1 MKTSESSSWNK
12 KWRLKEGNIVND
24 NKELSLN
31 PTTKNNL
38 NNDLEVAESPT
49 QKNPQNLIR
58 YRRSN
63 GDNNQPPSTFVPVD
77 VPGDGSCLFWATTLA
92 YLIPV
97 EGDSAVF
104 AERFKRL
111 FGEEESRN
119 IKYIRELIKE
129 YDPFSNNIRSDRTFN
144 RLVTRVLRN
153 RVVDYIS
160 SDADRY
166 REFITGDFNQYLN
179 NIRDR
184 NSWGGEP
191 EIEAMGRMLGATINV
206 DADGMVHT
214 RGSGNIPIKLYH
226 VNAARSASQGD
237 ERNHYNFGLERGLHQ
252 QITNEVVPELIDH
265 LFQIDE
271 NNNFKQRFQSFLDQI
286 PRPSGVGA
294 APAKKGFY
302 VNFFAGMFT
311 TLKNTELFDRLGLAE
326 LHFKLCTISDADEV
340 PFLKVVAITEEPT
353 TKKLEEYV
361 FVISEKRYSKQ
372 IMGAIFSR
380 DDRRWLEESRFL
392 FSEGD
397 DSYHLR
403 SRAHT
408 RIGEIEFKSGAA
420 IIISKS
426 NNRDRVNVRA
436 EQLTDKELPERM
448 RVKFRR
454 IEKHHKH
461 VNEPYASNLL
471 EDIVKNLSEH
481 DVQIVRENFKKLL
494 EYIYDINGIYHRR
507 LPNIQ
512 GALEAADH
520 GFTAGALINFKYRY
534 NLELYLELLLGI
546 EGYIDIALLVRGS
559 QRVKKAM
566 PILMEIKTGQEQG
579 GRTNPQQALREAE
592 SYTQGLQQNNRPFVT
607 LADRVVRVGFNMD
620 YANPIEISVAELQ
633 PPAPIIRSIFK
644 SVNSILR
651 GQERR
656 DDIKTSIT
664 NQLKK
669 IYNLS
674 PAIQGSS
681 EPQYLSRLFIGHS
694 ILNSIETRGKR
705 IDRCVFTYRKLQ
717 ETTRG
722 TRRSHDI
729 TTSVFIERT
738 ITGSNTGD
746 NRVLVI
752 HFHEGGRGNVDIND
766 PTLRVPLNVI
776 INQANCKEVI
786 EVYVD
791 ARSGNDGSLKFLTE
805 NNNVVIQDFT
815 NSVNDYFQANVVNH
829 WEIHNMPDF
838 NQAGNLKKTLD
849 ATVSYQP
856 QRGQNNKVDLG
867 PYGDMFTNIGKN
879 LFSVK
884 SLITSEAYFAAVLSG
899 LLNSYSDIEFDQGD
913 FKINVRPEFQ
923 VGGGERI
930 DLFINVMS
938 KNPTDSDVLIGLE
951 LKYGDGRATVDSMER
966 TLEKAEKVQLRRYG
980 ISRNIRAIT
989 EGANFFVTLPV
1000 GFISRAETPHSL
1012 VITREQFVAYDIERS
1027 FIGQVHQLGRS
1038 VQRNEQT
1045 LESVTLQ
1052 QNPDYRYWLSDQ
1064 DIRRIAHLDNT
1075 YSNMFDVHAMNNN
1088 YDTSGK
1094 GLVVVTD
1101 RDQGINTGELREQ
1114 IRQFIDNVDNN
1125 RIAQQQG
1132 VPRRTFIVN
1141 QGGDHWT
1148 TLVISQQ
1155 NGQYNGYYEDSLG
1168 SIIPDNI
1175 RQILQQTQVTD
1186 NNIHDIRISQQADGY
1201 NCGLW
1206 ALENARDIN
1215 TMLQENRGVQWLR
1228 VQLAPER
1235 LSRNS
1240 EQYFRDKRQVFAQ
1253 VIHDNQ
1259 AQVDSS
1265 RSSNTGSTSDS
1276 QVSSS
1281 QCLNG
1286 NRKKRSISKCLYSW
1300 DDVDKFNTEQQN
1312 KRNIDEIKI
1321 DSKKFLEYTKN
1332 IQDENKNSQLL
1343 ELAKER
1349 LAISDNNIVGKY
1361 KYLLNNVMQDGGYNS
1376 YIQNDRMKYLA
1387 SDFSKSDA
1395 RKINPKL
1402 KQRLLNA
1409 AGRIQLIR
1417 GIHSTIATC
1426 QDGSEGYCALSVSGL
1441 GYSFLSQP
1449 IESVMVKITP
1459 KIVNTAAGT
1468 AGKFIPRIL
1477 GYNTKFAIQIGG
1489 MKYGAKIARGAAGVL
1504 AGAFDI
1510 VDIAISSNALV
1521 QCANR
1526 KDSNDSCSDKEIRD
1540 NIASITFSSVSFIAG
1555 VGLTVAGAPLA
1566 ATGVGLVLVGGYAI
1580 YSGVS
1585 NIIEYEKKYDTTH
1598 GENWSIFWRTILFQ
1612 DMAKDIQ
1619 HLADRTEMV
1628 NKITK
1633 NAWKNLEASSDDIV
1647 AYATGLGQ
1655 IKYITKSCRVV
1666 PLLLI
1671 HKCDYTTIMDSSS
1684 AAIHMHNK
1692 STNTENLSRVL
1703 PDPIQGATMICLP
1716 KITEY
1721 DYEKGLS
1728 QSRADAIYECDNA
1741 VVMIHDQRK
1750 NYNNNQWIIYDMKYI
1765 NQGKILGSNKLHN
1778 IFLLFEGNTEIVGGA
1793 NKNNKFIFTDSN
1805 NEFSGNIYLGN
1816 STNILSTAQL
1826 VRNSFIKL
1834 EITYDFPIVTKELI
1848 RSHIAKLGMGPS
1860 HSDSFFTTLFPQPV
1874 PVFALSTS
1882 SNNLVRGFFSSYNFN
1897 LYYFGRRYKID
1908 EVICQ
1913 RRTFVFLGEGD
1924 ISYPE
1929 IFIDSGGGLSNNQ
1942 RDVISNCNR
1951 ATIYPYTNIIGVN
1964 STYTFYVRTEG
1975 YEGIISNSSIHVRGN
1990 CTIIFPAISLLKD
2003 CKKIIYSSKR
2013 SKTLSFEI
2021 LLQNGTFTLDVTNY
2035 LGRNTSFVLIDKYGS
2050 NIIPKLDNN
2059 STIVNR
2065 FELHARHSLDNFN
2078 IAKDY
2083 YRKISYI
2090 EKDYQIFGVISSVSE
2105 NEGEEFYKM
2114 LIGSSGTDVINFDK
2128 QTVFVEGG
2136 EGQDVYI
2143 ISNTPGESTV
2153 TINNKSEDRKFDI
2166 LSVQSIDDVSLEQ
2179 EGSDLS
2185 FFIEKK
2191 VNHTTEID
2199 TIIVENYFLG
2209 NEYKHLLLVDKNR
2222 NSFIPFELSKD
2233 IILVP
2238 FYRASSGENVF
2249 TLPVSVKQAVIDNNL
2264 EDIEFY
2270 RDINNL
2276 LLLEKDIGENPHP
2289 LAVMLKDFY
2298 SNLSQ
2303 WKNHKIYARNH
2314 NDDYDSY
2321 IDLLQKSREAIDY
2334 KTYKYESVVKYFV
2347 DFGKFIEIDHNQ
2359 ELNENG
2365 TLTSLASDKEKIGII
2380 ILKNV
2385 SPEQM
2390 RVFRNGDNL
2399 ILNYRNSHRTVSI
2412 NNWCIS
2418 EKYRV
2423 SILEFD
2429 LGLHPI
2435 RIHKLDKDSCSL
2447 SSLINKI
2454 SYATQL
2460 YKTNKEMESLINP
2473 NIEHI
2478 LRCIISI
2485 NSVNITEAHITLGFV
2500 SLQDQINFIQDCNF
2514 EKDTLTELKHVV
2526 KNKGV
2531 DLLSKYSSK
2540 LTSSLLLHDYG
2551 SDYIERYMIIIR
2563 SILLEIPI
2571 ISRIDEIIQE
2581 NNDTLNHDY
2590 QGDDVGYVSDGSESR
2605 IQHHIKHSHLEVQVA
2620 EYVEKETSY
2629 SNYLPSITKVVGG
2642 IVSVMLP
2649 IVGIV
2654 WYRHQNRP
2662 LNPEF
2667 FNHPEERARMI
2678 PLQVMTMVAGSA
2690 TLLGGQ
2696 NADAQQL
2703 YTECGKSEYLVDTSV
2718 EEVEA
2723 DEDAAEDLVQDYL
2736 DDDYLSAEGP
2746 GLKETIN
2753 DSTKHQRNHREVN
2766 IENNQEQSLFPDKN
2780 NDHAHPMSSS
2790 ASRLEFWSVNLVKST
2805 WSIVIDAVNYLSS
2818 NSFEKGAQSLSNTND
2833 ITKLGNSF
2841 KPYPSNMGNNTRSQ
2855 HNSNSHEYATPPS
2868 STKNQDV
2875 YCVPYSWDIE
2885 SKKYVRDTMSCTSL
2899 SGQTKVFSNIHQ
2911 SSNFV
2916 QDKDYSIGGDSYKNC
2931 RPVEFYGRPSVYCKG
2946 NHTNLIYAPN
2956 IQPRLFDSLDSNL
2969 MLGSVI
2975 LHQVRKFYQW
2985 YRPTVAEETRYHLIV
3000 EITDQQLDDWNA
3012 QINKIK
3018 ELLQYLKLRV
3028 SSKELQWAEYA
3039 LIDHQEAISKLNSLS
3054 TASTEMIEILNE
3066 NLQALLEDLAESKE
3080 ESQDEVEKNINPIHH
3095 QHVKKNN
3102 SMSINNDGN
3111 NQDSDDIIS
3120 TIKDNNLKMLKA
3132 YLEAGKDANTFSRG
3146 GMTLLMRAVS
3156 NNCSTDLVKLLI
3168 EYGADVNTAD
3178 NDGETAINIA
3188 SYNGHLELIK
3198 VLISGGAIIKDK
3210 TAKNSPFNSV
3220 AESSMPQNIKD
3231 EIIKLLSNNLS
3242 NVDSSN
3248 NELNKDHYVISNL
3261 VEQMSAMNSSNS
3273 NVGFSTA
3280 ESTNIVP
3287 PYLGQN
3293 PNCYNEV
3300 KVFA

>member
-1 MKTSESSSWNK
+1 MKTSESSSRNK

-24 NKELSLN
+24 NKESSLN

-38 NNDLEVAESPT
+38 NNDSEVAESPT

-63 GDNNQPPSTFVPVD
+63 GDTNQPQNTFVPVD
-77 VPGDGSCLFWATTLA
+77 VPGDGSCLFWATALA

-97 EGDSAVF
+97 EDNSVIF

-111 FGEEESRN
+111 FGAKESGN
-119 IKYIRELIKE
+119 IRHIRELIRK
-129 YDPFSNNIRSDRTFN
+129 YDPFSDNIRSDRTFN
-144 RLVTRVLRN
+144 RLVTRVLRD

-160 SDADRY
+160 LHENGY

-179 NIRDR
+179 NMR
-184 NSWGGEP
+184 NRNTWGGEP
-191 EIEAMGRMLGATINV
+191 EIVAMSNMLDASIAV
-206 DADGMVHT
+206 DADGAVHSY
-214 RGSGNIPIKLYH
+214 GNYGYNIPPEIPIIRLYH
-226 VNAARSASQGD
+226 VNAARSASQGN
-237 ERNHYNFGLERGLHQ
+237 ERNHYNFGLERNLHQ
-252 QITNEVVPELIDH
+252 QITNEVVPELVDH

-340 PFLKVVAITEEPT
+340 PFLKIVAITEEPT

-361 FVISEKRYSKQ
+361 FVISEKRYSRQ

-380 DDRRWLEESRFL
+380 DDRRWLEESSFL

-420 IIISKS
+420 IIISKR
-426 NNRDRVNVRA
+426 NNKDRVNVRA
-436 EQLTDKELPERM
+436 EQLTDQELPERM

-461 VNEPYASNLL
+461 TIGEYKSNLL
-471 EDIVKNLSEH
+471 EDIVKNLSSETV
-481 DVQIVRENFKKLL
+481 DDPRRDIDIVQAVQSNVKKLF
-494 EYIYDINGIYHRR
+494 EYIYDINRKYHTR

-620 YANPIEISVAELQ
+620 YANPIEISMAELQ
-633 PPAPIIRSIFK
+633 PPAPIIRTIFE

-656 DDIKTSIT
+656 DDIKITIT

-669 IYNLS
+669 IYKLS

-681 EPQYLSRLFIGHS
+681 EPKYLSRLFIGHS
-694 ILNSIETRGKR
+694 ILNSVETRGKR
-705 IDRCVFTYRKLQ
+705 IDKRVFTYRKLQ

-729 TTSVFIERT
+729 TTSVFVERT
-738 ITGSNTGD
+738 IAGSNTGD
-746 NRVLVI
+746 SRVLVV
-752 HFHEGGRGNVDIND
+752 HFHEGGRSNVDIND
-766 PTLRVPLNVI
+766 PTLRVPLNGI

-805 NNNVVIQDFT
+805 DNGVVIQDFT
-815 NSVNDYFQANVVNH
+815 NSVNDYFQANVANH

-838 NQAGNLKKTLD
+838 DQAGNLKKTLD

-856 QRGQNNKVDLG
+856 KKGQGNKVDLG
-867 PYGDMFTNIGKN
+867 PYGDIFTNIGKN
-879 LFSVK
+879 LFSIK
-884 SLITSEAYFAAVLSG
+884 PLITREAYLAAVVSG
-899 LLNSYSDIEFDQGD
+899 LFNSYSDIEFSQGD

-938 KNPTDSDVLIGLE
+938 KNPADSDVLIGLE
-951 LKYGDGRATVDSMER
+951 LKYGDSRATVDSMER
-966 TLEKAEKVQLRRYG
+966 ALEKAEKVQLRRYG

-1000 GFISRAETPHSL
+1000 GFVSRAEASDSL
-1012 VITREQFVAYDIERS
+1012 VITRKQFVAYDIERS
-1027 FIGQVHQLGRS
+1027 FLGQVHQLGRS

-1101 RDQGINTGELREQ
+1101 RDQGINTGELHEQ

-1125 RIAQQQG
+1125 KIVQQQG
-1132 VPRRTFIVN
+1132 VPTRTFIVN

-1155 NGQYNGYYEDSLG
+1155 NGQYHGYYVDSLG
-1168 SIIPDNI
+1168 SGIPNNI
-1175 RQILQQTQVTD
+1175 RQILTD
-1186 NNIHDIRISQQADGY
+1186 NNIINPIDFQIRQQADGY

-1215 TMLQENRGVQWLR
+1215 AMLQENRDVQWLR
-1228 VQLAPER
+1228 TQLAPER

-1286 NRKKRSISKCLYSW
+1286 NKKKRSISKCLYSW
-1300 DDVDKFNTEQQN
+1300 EDVDKFNAAEQQN
-1312 KRNIDEIKI
+1312 RRNIDEIKI
-1321 DSKKFLEYTKN
+1321 DSKKFLEYSKN
-1332 IQDENKNSQLL
+1332 IQDENKNVQLL

-1349 LAISDNNIVGKY
+1349 IIVSDNSIVGKY
-1361 KYLLNNVMQDGGYNS
+1361 KHLLHDVMQDGGYNR
-1376 YIQNDRMKYLA
+1376 YLQNERIKDLA

-1489 MKYGAKIARGAAGVL
+1489 MKYGTKIARGAAGAL

-1540 NIASITFSSVSFIAG
+1540 NIASITFSGVSFIAG

-1566 ATGVGLVLVGGYAI
+1566 ATGVGLVLIGGYAI

-1585 NIIEYEKKYDTTH
+1585 NIIEYEEKYDTTH

-1619 HLADRTEMV
+1619 HLAARTEMV
-1628 NKITK
+1628 NNIAK
-1633 NAWKNLEASSDDIV
+1633 NAWQNLEAAPDNIV
-1647 AYATGLGQ
+1647 FYAFGLGKVKFDKTVNCVIVERYLIGLEGDIYPIPIR
-1655 IKYITKSCRVV
+1655 IKKCRTDIT
-1666 PLLLI
+1666 
-1671 HKCDYTTIMDSSS
+1671 SSLHPS
-1684 AAIHMHNK
+1684 YSVIDMHEKNAN
-1692 STNTENLSRVL
+1692 NTEHLSRVL
-1703 PDPIQGATMICLP
+1703 PHPIQNATMICLP
-1716 KITEY
+1716 KITNA
-1721 DYEKGLS
+1721 DYEKDIQKS
-1728 QSRADAIYECDNA
+1728 VSTAIHYCDNA
-1741 VVMIHDQRK
+1741 MIMVHDQKKSSK
-1750 NYNNNQWIIYDMKYI
+1750 NSDQWGIYDLRYI
-1765 NQGKILGSNKLHN
+1765 NAGTVVGSRELHN
-1778 IFLLFEGNTEIVGGA
+1778 IFLLSDGNTEILGGD
-1793 NKNNKFIFTDSN
+1793 NITNKFVFTSDKFLGRISL
-1805 NEFSGNIYLGN
+1805 GNN
-1816 STNILSTAQL
+1816 STNIIDTSNLNSTCTSMRYYYQ
-1826 VRNSFIKL
+1826 
-1834 EITYDFPIVTKELI
+1834 ITKYSYVI
-1848 RSHIAKLGMGPS
+1848 RG
-1860 HSDSFFTTLFPQPV
+1860 
-1874 PVFALSTS
+1874 
-1882 SNNLVRGFFSSYNFN
+1882 
-1897 LYYFGRRYKID
+1897 
-1908 EVICQ
+1908 
-1913 RRTFVFLGEGD
+1913 
-1924 ISYPE
+1924 ISYPLRALTVY
-1929 IFIDSGGGLSNNQ
+1929 ININDNNRNNTIPILYDNHPSMIKLKYIGRIGKVDKIVCNHKPSMVDKSHDNFIVDSGGGKDDDNQDIIIDCKKTIISPHTIFQGHNGTYNIYIKSQNN
-1942 RDVISNCNR
+1942 ISRN
-1951 ATIYPYTNIIGVN
+1951 ATSEINIVDGK
-1964 STYTFYVRTEG
+1964 
-1975 YEGIISNSSIHVRGN
+1975 GIINFHEL
-1990 CTIIFPAISLLKD
+1990 SLLKD
-2003 CKKIIYSSKR
+2003 CDRIIYSTVNN
-2013 SKTLSFEI
+2013 TLSFKMSSE
-2021 LLQNGTFTLDVTNY
+2021 QNGTFTLNVKNY
-2035 LGRNTSFVLIDKYGS
+2035 LDRNNNTNFALIDKYGS
-2050 NIIPKLDNN
+2050 NIIPKLDSN
-2059 STIVNR
+2059 STVVNR
-2065 FELHARHSLDNFN
+2065 FELQTKHSLDNFN

-2083 YRKISYI
+2083 YREVSHT
-2090 EKDYQIFGVISSVSE
+2090 EKDYQVFGVISSVSE
-2105 NEGEEFYKM
+2105 NNGEEFYKV

-2128 QTVFVEGG
+2128 QTVFAEGG

-2143 ISNTPGESTV
+2143 TSDTPGENIV
-2153 TINNKSEDRKFDI
+2153 TINNKSEDKKFDI

-2179 EGSDLS
+2179 EGDDLS
-2185 FFIEKK
+2185 LFIEKK
-2191 VNHTTEID
+2191 VNNTTEID
-2199 TIIVENYFLG
+2199 DVVIENYFLG
-2209 NEYKHLLLVDKNR
+2209 NEYKHLILVDKNR

-2238 FYRASSGENVF
+2238 FYRANSGENVF

-2270 RDINNL
+2270 RDSNNL
-2276 LLLEKDIGENPHP
+2276 LLLEKDTGENPSP
-2289 LAVMLKDFY
+2289 LAVIFKDFY
-2298 SNLSQ
+2298 SNLSK
-2303 WKNHKIYARNH
+2303 WKDHKIYSRNH
-2314 NDDYDSY
+2314 NGDYDNY

-2334 KTYKYESVVKYFV
+2334 KTHKYASVVKEYIV
-2347 DFGKFIEIDHNQ
+2347 DFSKSIEIYHNQ
-2359 ELNENG
+2359 NQNRNG
-2365 TLTSLASDKEKIGII
+2365 TITAFKPDEEKIGVMMLRNI
-2380 ILKNV
+2380 
-2385 SPEQM
+2385 SPKQIE
-2390 RVFRNGDNL
+2390 VYRNGSDL
-2399 ILNYRNSHRTVSI
+2399 VLNDKNSNHTVSMK
-2412 NNWCIS
+2412 NWYIS
-2418 EKYRV
+2418 NSYRI
-2423 SILEFD
+2423 STLEFD
-2429 LGLHPI
+2429 LGLNSI
-2435 RIHKLDKDSCSL
+2435 KIHKLDRDDNSDSDYLKSKVSYASLL
-2447 SSLINKI
+2447 SSNKI
-2454 SYATQL
+2454 FLLGADV
-2460 YKTNKEMESLINP
+2460 
-2473 NIEHI
+2473 EHN
-2478 LRCIISI
+2478 LRCVISTSSI
-2485 NSVNITEAHITLGFV
+2485 DIPEAYITLGFT
-2500 SLQDQINFIQDCNF
+2500 SFQDQVSFLQNCDLKEF
-2514 EKDTLTELKHVV
+2514 ELTELKNRINDLLPEY
-2526 KNKGV
+2526 KNKLLY
-2531 DLLSKYSSK
+2531 DLELSSHEHEKTDYYKHLIQDQLNSTDRIIQVMKDIHNPVKDFRFENGTYNVTLSQVEYSTIIDFRPLSQQIKQNLYQELQFRIFEGWSDDISIELFYYKNEGRIRINSK
-2540 LTSSLLLHDYG
+2540 G
-2551 SDYIERYMIIIR
+2551 
-2563 SILLEIPI
+2563 
-2571 ISRIDEIIQE
+2571 EIIQYIPATNSLAKVKLE
-2581 NNDTLNHDY
+2581 NISQNDWYKNLYILLNDNTPMRINYNNSIDMSLVPMPEDSHSYRKSIIVTESGIKWQVGLTHEEMLLKSVRSKIGNSDEY
-2590 QGDDVGYVSDGSESR
+2590 QRSR
-2605 IQHHIKHSHLEVQVA
+2605 
-2620 EYVEKETSY
+2620 
-2629 SNYLPSITKVVGG
+2629 
-2642 IVSVMLP
+2642 
-2649 IVGIV
+2649 
-2654 WYRHQNRP
+2654 
-2662 LNPEF
+2662 
-2667 FNHPEERARMI
+2667 RA
-2678 PLQVMTMVAGSA
+2678 
-2690 TLLGGQ
+2690 
-2696 NADAQQL
+2696 
-2703 YTECGKSEYLVDTSV
+2703 
-2718 EEVEA
+2718 
-2723 DEDAAEDLVQDYL
+2723 
-2736 DDDYLSAEGP
+2736 
-2746 GLKETIN
+2746 
-2753 DSTKHQRNHREVN
+2753 VN
-2766 IENNQEQSLFPDKN
+2766 IEDNQEQLSSFHNSDF
-2780 NDHAHPMSSS
+2780 AQPMSSS
-2790 ASRLEFWSVNLVKST
+2790 ASRLEFWSVNLVKSM
-2805 WSIVIDAVNYLSS
+2805 WSTAIDAVNYLSS
-2818 NSFEKGAQSLSNTND
+2818 NSSEKGAQSLSNTND
-2833 ITKLGNSF
+2833 TTKLGSSF

-2855 HNSNSHEYATPPS
+2855 HQQYGTILDIGDQLVNQTNKNGILQLLDLFIRKWTGQKLPRWRVDVSDSAVEVVVQAESIIDKFMQQIKESAMSCGIQPTVKKIINSCDLQVVKAKVQQKLNAGQIEDIPQILYDKLVQANIERIELHSTP
-2868 STKNQDV
+2868 KQ
-2875 YCVPYSWDIE
+2875 
-2885 SKKYVRDTMSCTSL
+2885 SKKL
-2899 SGQTKVFSNIHQ
+2899 S
-2911 SSNFV
+2911 
-2916 QDKDYSIGGDSYKNC
+2916 QD
-2931 RPVEFYGRPSVYCKG
+2931 
-2946 NHTNLIYAPN
+2946 
-2956 IQPRLFDSLDSNL
+2956 
-2969 MLGSVI
+2969 MLGKLS
-2975 LHQVRKFYQW
+2975 
-2985 YRPTVAEETRYHLIV
+2985 
-3000 EITDQQLDDWNA
+3000 
-3012 QINKIK
+3012 KIK
-3018 ELLQYLKLRV
+3018 QLLLNKEVELPITQK
-3028 SSKELQWAEYA
+3028 
-3039 LIDHQEAISKLNSLS
+3039 AIFGHCTRNRFNGYIGRKSHNNLLSAKLNK
-3054 TASTEMIEILNE
+3054 
-3066 NLQALLEDLAESKE
+3066 D
-3080 ESQDEVEKNINPIHH
+3080 
-3095 QHVKKNN
+3095 QHVKQNN
-3102 SMSINNDGN
+3102 TVNINNND
-3111 NQDSDDIIS
+3111 QDSDDIIS
-3120 TIKDNNLKMLKA
+3120 AIKNNDLKMLKA

-3146 GMTLLMRAVS
+3146 GMALLMRAVS

-3168 EYGADVNTAD
+3168 EYGADVNTED
-3178 NDGETAINIA
+3178 KDGETAINIA
-3188 SYNGHLELIK
+3188 SYNGNLELIK
-3198 VLISGGAIIKDK
+3198 VLISEGAIIKNK
-3210 TAKNSPFNSV
+3210 TARNSPFNSV
-3220 AESSMPQNIKD
+3220 AESSMPQNIKNK
-3231 EIIKLLSNNLS
+3231 IIKLLSNNLS
-3242 NVDSSN
+3242 GVDSSN
-3248 NELNKDHYVISNL
+3248 NKLNKDNDVISNL

-3287 PYLGQN
+3287 PYLSQN
-3293 PNCYNEV
+3293 PNCHNEV
-3300 KVFA
+3300 IKVFA

>member
-1 MKTSESSSWNK
+1 
-12 KWRLKEGNIVND
+12 
-24 NKELSLN
+24 
-31 PTTKNNL
+31 
-38 NNDLEVAESPT
+38 
-49 QKNPQNLIR
+49 
-58 YRRSN
+58 
-63 GDNNQPPSTFVPVD
+63 
-77 VPGDGSCLFWATTLA
+77 
-92 YLIPV
+92 
-97 EGDSAVF
+97 
-104 AERFKRL
+104 
-111 FGEEESRN
+111 
-119 IKYIRELIKE
+119 
-129 YDPFSNNIRSDRTFN
+129 
-144 RLVTRVLRN
+144 
-153 RVVDYIS
+153 
-160 SDADRY
+160 
-166 REFITGDFNQYLN
+166 
-179 NIRDR
+179 
-184 NSWGGEP
+184 
-191 EIEAMGRMLGATINV
+191 
-206 DADGMVHT
+206 
-214 RGSGNIPIKLYH
+214 
-226 VNAARSASQGD
+226 
-237 ERNHYNFGLERGLHQ
+237 
-252 QITNEVVPELIDH
+252 
-265 LFQIDE
+265 
-271 NNNFKQRFQSFLDQI
+271 
-286 PRPSGVGA
+286 
-294 APAKKGFY
+294 
-302 VNFFAGMFT
+302 
-311 TLKNTELFDRLGLAE
+311 
-326 LHFKLCTISDADEV
+326 
-340 PFLKVVAITEEPT
+340 
-353 TKKLEEYV
+353 
-361 FVISEKRYSKQ
+361 
-372 IMGAIFSR
+372 
-380 DDRRWLEESRFL
+380 
-392 FSEGD
+392 
-397 DSYHLR
+397 
-403 SRAHT
+403 
-408 RIGEIEFKSGAA
+408 
-420 IIISKS
+420 
-426 NNRDRVNVRA
+426 
-436 EQLTDKELPERM
+436 
-448 RVKFRR
+448 
-454 IEKHHKH
+454 
-461 VNEPYASNLL
+461 
-471 EDIVKNLSEH
+471 
-481 DVQIVRENFKKLL
+481 
-494 EYIYDINGIYHRR
+494 
-507 LPNIQ
+507 
-512 GALEAADH
+512 
-520 GFTAGALINFKYRY
+520 
-534 NLELYLELLLGI
+534 
-546 EGYIDIALLVRGS
+546 
-559 QRVKKAM
+559 
-566 PILMEIKTGQEQG
+566 MEIKTGQEQG

-592 SYTQGLQQNNRPFVT
+592 SYMQGLQQNNRPFVT

-620 YANPIEISVAELQ
+620 YANPIEISMAELQ
-633 PPAPIIRSIFK
+633 PPAPIIRTIFESINNGDAD
-644 SVNSILR
+644 VIR
-651 GQERR
+651 
-656 DDIKTSIT
+656 TTIT

-669 IYNLS
+669 IYKLS
-674 PAIQGSS
+674 PGVQGSS

-694 ILNSIETRGKR
+694 ILNSVDTRGKR
-705 IDRCVFTYRKLQ
+705 IDKHVFTYRKLQ
-717 ETTRG
+717 KTTRG

-729 TTSVFIERT
+729 TTSIFTERT
-738 ITGSNTGD
+738 ITGSDTGD

-752 HFHEGGRGNVDIND
+752 HFHEGGRGDVDIND
-766 PTLRVPLNVI
+766 PTLRVPLTGI
-776 INQANCKEVI
+776 INQVNCKEVI
-786 EVYVD
+786 ELYVD

-815 NSVNDYFQANVVNH
+815 NSVNDYFQANVANH

-838 NQAGNLKKTLD
+838 NQASNLKKTLD

-856 QRGQNNKVDLG
+856 QRGRNNKVDLG

-884 SLITSEAYFAAVLSG
+884 SLITSEAYFATVLSG

-938 KNPTDSDVLIGLE
+938 KNPADSDVLIGLE

-980 ISRNIRAIT
+980 LSHNIRAIT

-1000 GFISRAETPHSL
+1000 GFVSRAEASDSL
-1012 VITREQFVAYDIERS
+1012 VITRKQFVAYDIERS
-1027 FIGQVHQLGRS
+1027 FLGQVHQLGRS
-1038 VQRNEQT
+1038 VQRSEQT

-1075 YSNMFDVHAMNNN
+1075 YSNMFDVHVHAMNNN
-1088 YDTSGK
+1088 YDTSGR

-1132 VPRRTFIVN
+1132 VPRQTFIVN

-1633 NAWKNLEASSDDIV
+1633 NAWKNLRVSPDDVV
-1647 AYATGLGQ
+1647 AYAIGFGKVKFSSKEECTTHSIQ
-1655 IKYITKSCRVV
+1655 ISPYCIKQQDCFKEFTKCREVLV
-1666 PLLLI
+1666 PSLSI
-1671 HKCDYTTIMDSSS
+1671 ASSIIRMDSTDDS
-1684 AAIHMHNK
+1684 
-1692 STNTENLSRVL
+1692 NTVNLSRVL
-1703 PDPIQGATMICLP
+1703 PDSIEGVTMTCLP
-1716 KITEY
+1716 KITDEE
-1721 DYEKGLS
+1721 YEKGIRRS
-1728 QSRADAIYECDNA
+1728 VITAVHYCDNA
-1741 VVMIHDQRK
+1741 VVMVHNQRK
-1750 NYNNNQWIIYDMKYI
+1750 LLKNNDKWIIYDLRYTNTGAI
-1765 NQGKILGSNKLHN
+1765 IGSDELHN
-1778 IFLLFEGNTEIVGGA
+1778 AFLLSNGNTKIFGGDSTV
-1793 NKNNKFIFTDSN
+1793 NKFILIKDK
-1805 NEFSGNIYLGN
+1805 FSGTIYLGN
-1816 STNILSTAQL
+1816 STNVLNTDQLENDVVRLKFTHVYSLIPELYSLTLNFTLTIPDNNSSIVGYFRYGNTA
-1826 VRNSFIKL
+1826 I
-1834 EITYDFPIVTKELI
+1834 
-1848 RSHIAKLGMGPS
+1848 H
-1860 HSDSFFTTLFPQPV
+1860 
-1874 PVFALSTS
+1874 
-1882 SNNLVRGFFSSYNFN
+1882 
-1897 LYYFGRRYKID
+1897 YFGRRNKVDHIACEHFLFNITYPLHMSNVVDPRI
-1908 EVICQ
+1908 
-1913 RRTFVFLGEGD
+1913 FV
-1924 ISYPE
+1924 
-1929 IFIDSGGGLSNNQ
+1929 DSGGGYSNNKKDLIEDCSKAIVQ
-1942 RDVISNCNR
+1942 PFTEVK
-1951 ATIYPYTNIIGVN
+1951 GVN
-1964 STYTFYVRTEG
+1964 GIYTLYVKTEG
-1975 YEGIISNSSIHVRGN
+1975 YENQVSSSIIDVRGN
-1990 CTIIFPAISLLKD
+1990 GTIVFPEIALLKD
-2003 CKKIIYSSKR
+2003 CDRITYSYVNNTISFR
-2013 SKTLSFEI
+2013 IPLS
-2021 LLQNGTFTLDVTNY
+2021 QNGTFTLDVKNY
-2035 LGRNTSFVLIDKYGS
+2035 LDRNNNTNFALIDKYGS

-2059 STIVNR
+2059 STVVNR
-2065 FELHARHSLDNFN
+2065 FELHARHSLNNFN
-2078 IAKDY
+2078 IATDY
-2083 YRKISYI
+2083 YREISHT
-2090 EKDYQIFGVISSVSE
+2090 EKDYQVFGVISSVLE
-2105 NEGEEFYKM
+2105 NKGEEFYKM

-2399 ILNYRNSHRTVSI
+2399 ILNDRNSHRTVSI

-2753 DSTKHQRNHREVN
+2753 DSTKHQRNHREVK